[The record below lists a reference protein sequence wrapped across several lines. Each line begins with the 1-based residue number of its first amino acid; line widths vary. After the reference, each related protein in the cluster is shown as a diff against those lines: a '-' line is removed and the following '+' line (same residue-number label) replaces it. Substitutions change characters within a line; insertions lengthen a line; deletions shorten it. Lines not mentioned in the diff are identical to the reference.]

1 MSLINKEIELK
12 ENVAVNKK
20 EFVMKMLPVV
30 DSFLD
35 APHVAPASTE
45 REEKMHESFGSLL
58 KGILNV
64 FNKYGYQEFTVENG
78 SKFEAIIIGKI
89 PA

>member
-1 MSLINKEIELK
+1 LKNKEIELK

-20 EFVMKMLPVV
+20 DFVMKMLPGTHLLTHSPNYLLTHSPNHPVV

-35 APHVAPASTE
+35 APQVAPASTE

-58 KGILNV
+58 KGTHCHSSTHSL
-64 FNKYGYQEFTVENG
+64 T
-78 SKFEAIIIGKI
+78 
-89 PA
+89 